1 MEQDRW
7 KMILEA
13 CKKARR
19 TLEEEPEAA
28 GAEIDDLEADVIE
41 ENGRVMREFIHIL
54 KNRRAIGH
62 LDITGL
68 EAAQI
73 EALLQRVCAGW
84 VGGGAG

>member
-28 GAEIDDLEADVIE
+28 WAETDDLEADVIE

-73 EALLQRVCAGW
+73 EALLQRVCTGW